1 MLMISLDLTDALF
14 EEIGL
19 PGPGRPGHHVD
30 VRVFAL
36 IVEGGV
42 PAEVAGRYVHCR
54 CDLIAVEADE
64 ISPCRRALSNP
75 RGAASSCRREDV
87 RPHIAGAVFQFFQR
101 FYQRHAVAVARQPVG
116 ARLLRTFTPRG
127 VPLDIITT
135 LAAYY
140 LADKPE
146 GPDWAALPAANFD
159 AYFGTAGFGRKYL
172 KQIPETIME
181 RSETGFG
188 LCRYCW
194 RRCLREMENQP
205 ELCYNSS
212 TGGDLSVQ
220 SGHL

>member
-1 MLMISLDLTDALF
+1 MLMIGLDLTDALF
-14 EEIGL
+14 REVGL

-36 IVEGGV
+36 IVESGV

-64 ISPCRRALSNP
+64 ISPCRRALSKP
-75 RGAASSCRREDV
+75 RRASSSCRREDV

-101 FYQRHAVAVARQPVG
+101 FFQRHAVAVARQLVG
-116 ARLLRTFTPRG
+116 AGLLRTFTPRG

-146 GPDWAALPAANFD
+146 DPDWAALPAVNFD
-159 AYFGTAGFGRKYL
+159 
-172 KQIPETIME
+172 ETIME

-212 TGGDLSVQ
+212 TGGGLSVQ

>member
-1 MLMISLDLTDALF
+1 MPQSVVEAQTRRVL
-14 EEIGL
+14 L
-19 PGPGRPGHHVD
+19 PERGC
-30 VRVFAL
+30 AST
-36 IVEGGV
+36 
-42 PAEVAGRYVHCR
+42 HCR
-54 CDLIAVEADE
+54 CCVPIL
-64 ISPCRRALSNP
+64 PAL
-75 RGAASSCRREDV
+75 
-87 RPHIAGAVFQFFQR
+87 F
-101 FYQRHAVAVARQPVG
+101 QRHAVAVAKQPVG
-116 ARLLRTFTPRG
+116 AGLLRTFTPGG

-146 GPDWAALPAANFD
+146 DPDWAALPAANFD
-159 AYFGTAGFGRKYL
+159 ACFGAAGFGRKYL

-212 TGGDLSVQ
+212 TGGGLSVQ